1 MIDKS
6 VYGPWAVVAGG
17 SEGVGASFA
26 HRLADAGINLVL
38 VARKPGPL
46 RQTADEVRAK
56 GVEVRTL
63 ELDLLD
69 PGALASIRKATDD
82 VEVGLLIF
90 NAGAN
95 SYGHEFVSSDL
106 DRVQG
111 VIDLNITA
119 QLALSHH
126 FGASMKERGRGG
138 IMLVGSLSGYLGQA
152 QISIYSAAKAFSR
165 VFAEGLWLEL
175 EPYGVHVLE
184 LVLGVTRTPA
194 MERAGLRMDLPGLRV
209 AEPDDVAEEG
219 PPISPT
225 DPCGSPEATRRRPR
239 SAAASPRRTRTRRP
253 RGVPA
258 PAPRLMRGPLT
269 IPGALDLAA
278 TTHPRTE
285 AVVDDEVRLTYAQLR
300 HEALTVTRSLLAL
313 GVRRGDRIAL
323 WAPNSHRWVVAAL
336 AVAGAGAILVP
347 VNTRYKG
354 DEARGVLE
362 KSRTRLLLV
371 ENGFLGNDYL
381 AMLGTDATGETPV
394 PGLPDLLDVVTLGG
408 PAHSAARPWEAFV
421 ELGSRVP
428 EDEAVAQWASVRPD
442 DVSDLLFTSG
452 TTGRPKEC

>member
-219 PPISPT
+219 LAHLADGPVWVAGGNQTAAEKRS
-225 DPCGSPEATRRRPR
+225 GFPR
-239 SAAASPRRTRTRRP
+239 AGLV
-253 RGVPA
+253 RGA
-258 PAPRLMRGPLT
+258 
-269 IPGALDLAA
+269 
-278 TTHPRTE
+278 
-285 AVVDDEVRLTYAQLR
+285 
-300 HEALTVTRSLLAL
+300 HEA
-313 GVRRGDRIAL
+313 
-323 WAPNSHRWVVAAL
+323 
-336 AVAGAGAILVP
+336 
-347 VNTRYKG
+347 
-354 DEARGVLE
+354 
-362 KSRTRLLLV
+362 SRRLL
-371 ENGFLGNDYL
+371 
-381 AMLGTDATGETPV
+381 
-394 PGLPDLLDVVTLGG
+394 PG
-408 PAHSAARPWEAFV
+408 S
-421 ELGSRVP
+421 
-428 EDEAVAQWASVRPD
+428 
-442 DVSDLLFTSG
+442 
-452 TTGRPKEC
+452 